1 MKAVFKYFIGCAIS
15 LLAIVIILAA
25 IVIYFFR
32 SGDPGRGCVDNS
44 IILDSLNLSNEKYY
58 ELGGYRIYPAK
69 RAILVYPDDCIP
81 CYIDT
86 SINFDSTALVFYGN
100 TIDFKE
106 HLDSAIDYNT
116 LKVLYYSIGENN
128 NTSVCKDKYT
138 VYKNGLSRSGKQ
150 DISALNCINDWIYL
164 DEEGEIYYLAKSGE
178 LSKMHIYEQKPYLPD
193 LEYLLDGCFLNK
205 DGLYQLQ
212 KKYYRGD
219 PFYAPVK
226 IESSGGRKITP
237 IMRKFYFIYD
247 RSVYLLED
255 NSKWDKLEFQKLDLD
270 ATQLKEFI
278 ISDYDHSFILS
289 DGKKTYV
296 FPEKIRNKVNTN
308 SISRWIQLSDNKL
321 VFWYK
326 KRTNTLYYALNKNSE
341 SGESISMHGA
351 LINIDGNFWFINMPT
366 NEEGKGEMFSVDK
379 VMINTGNNYDYEE
392 LDIDSYRHI
401 SGDLYI
407 YKGVLYR
414 NLCQR
419 IDGYKDLDLSNLHPL
434 MHNGTST
441 EYYTDGKSL
450 LYQNHIIKNVDLA
463 SLKVITERML
473 IDNHNIY
480 GGTTVI
486 PRDSLGVKVEVY

>member
-1 MKAVFKYFIGCAIS
+1 MKAIFKYFIGCAIS
-15 LLAIVIILAA
+15 LLAITIMLAA

-32 SGDPGRGCVDNS
+32 SGDPGREYFDNS
-44 IILDSLNLSNEKYY
+44 HILDSLNLSNEKYY
-58 ELGGYRIYPAK
+58 ELGGYLIYPAK
-69 RAILVYPDDCIP
+69 KTVLVYRNNYTP

-86 SINFDSTALVFYGN
+86 LVNFDFTVLVFYGN

-106 HLDSAIDYNT
+106 HLDSSIDYNT
-116 LKVLYYSIGENN
+116 LKILHYNIGEDNRV
-128 NTSVCKDKYT
+128 SVCKDKNA
-138 VYKNGLSRSGKQ
+138 VYKNGLTSNDKQ
-150 DISALNCINDWIYL
+150 DISALNTINDWIYQN
-164 DEEGEIYYLAKSGE
+164 DDDEIYYLTKNGE
-178 LSKMHIYEQKPYLPD
+178 LPRMQILDQKPYLPD
-193 LEYLLDGCFLNK
+193 LEYLSDRCFFNK

-212 KKYYRGD
+212 EQYYRGERFF
-219 PFYAPVK
+219 PPVK

-270 ATQLKEFI
+270 ATHLKEFI

-289 DGKKTYV
+289 DGKNTYV
-296 FPEKIRNKVNTN
+296 FPEKIRKKINTN
-308 SISRWIQLSDNKL
+308 SISRWIQLSDDKL
-321 VFWYK
+321 DFWYK

-351 LINIDGNFWFINMPT
+351 LINIDGNFWFINMPP